1 MSSSVGCVP
10 RCVPHWRSAMSTCNL
25 YVLLLLIYPAVESG
39 KTLLAAGQ
47 DQNVAGAEAVV
58 WIDVLDHL
66 TVMLDG
72 DDV

>member
-1 MSSSVGCVP
+1 
-10 RCVPHWRSAMSTCNL
+10 MSTCNL
-25 YVLLLLIYPAVESG
+25 YVLLLLICPAVKSG

-66 TVMLDG
+66 TVMLNG

>member
-1 MSSSVGCVP
+1 
-10 RCVPHWRSAMSTCNL
+10 MSTCTL
-25 YVLLLLIYPAVESG
+25 YVLLLLIYPAVKSG
-39 KTLLAAGQ
+39 KTFLAAGQ

>member
-1 MSSSVGCVP
+1 
-10 RCVPHWRSAMSTCNL
+10 MSTCNL
-25 YVLLLLIYPAVESG
+25 YVLLLLICPAVKSG

-66 TVMLDG
+66 SWIKSRTRELESLVARRIAISRSG
-72 DDV
+72 

>member
-1 MSSSVGCVP
+1 
-10 RCVPHWRSAMSTCNL
+10 MSTCSL
-25 YVLLLLIYPAVESG
+25 QALLLLIYPAVKSG
-39 KTLLAAGQ
+39 KSLLAAGQ

-72 DDV
+72 DNV